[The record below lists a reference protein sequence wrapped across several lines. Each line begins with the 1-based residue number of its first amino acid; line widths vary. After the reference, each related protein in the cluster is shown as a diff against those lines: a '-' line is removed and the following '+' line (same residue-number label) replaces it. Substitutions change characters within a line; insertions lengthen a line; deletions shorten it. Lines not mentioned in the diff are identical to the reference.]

1 MAGRIPQSF
10 IEDLIDRVDIIDLVS
25 SRLEIKKAGK
35 NHVACCPFHQEK
47 SPSFTIAQDKQF
59 YYCFG
64 CGATGNALKFVM
76 EFDHLDFLPAVEVLA
91 KHVGVT
97 IPELDTPN
105 RKEDR
110 SKREIYSIL
119 SDCDRFFRHQ
129 LRKHEISRDAINY
142 MKSRGITGEVAAKF
156 GIGFAPQA
164 WDNLIKEEEGDPK
177 RLLLLEKAGMLVH
190 KPEEKKK
197 YDRFRNR
204 IVFPIRD
211 QRGRTVGFGGRVLDE
226 SKPKYLNSPETPV
239 FQKSR
244 ELYGLYEARKASNRL
259 LELIIVEGYMD
270 VISLAQCGIRNCVA
284 TLGTAITDQHIKK
297 IFRNAPDILF
307 CFDGDDAG
315 RRAAARALDA
325 VLPQMNDGLSVRFLF
340 LPEKEDPDTMVRKL
354 GKDAFLEMMS
364 SALPLSEFF
373 FSHFSTNINTSTPD
387 GKAKLGKTCAPE
399 INKIPE
405 GIFKKL
411 MLAKLAELT
420 GLLTNDLQ
428 KYLQTNRFK
437 TNSRQSGAASKESE
451 ACSDTDYPDYY
462 YANTQDYPQVNSM
475 VQWSEKKILFSP
487 IKYLIGLLLN
497 HPDLLAHASDL
508 SLMEGTSDRE
518 IKLFIEL
525 VKSLRNKPT
534 RDARLVSAIWQSA
547 PELQDHARYL
557 TELKAHEI
565 YRSQPNS
572 ERDNTAE
579 FCDALNHVKGKLFDA
594 LPDRQKA
601 RHLLEKDNLNEK
613 EIKQLHNIYVS
624 LPENSEFDGEN
635 DLKNTIKQRLVR
647 N

>member
-64 CGATGNALKFVM
+64 CGATGNVLKFVM

-91 KHVGVT
+91 KHAGVT

-119 SDCDRFFRHQ
+119 SDCDRFFRQQ

-239 FQKSR
+239 FQK
-244 ELYGLYEARKASNRL
+244 
-259 LELIIVEGYMD
+259 
-270 VISLAQCGIRNCVA
+270 
-284 TLGTAITDQHIKK
+284 
-297 IFRNAPDILF
+297 
-307 CFDGDDAG
+307 
-315 RRAAARALDA
+315 
-325 VLPQMNDGLSVRFLF
+325 
-340 LPEKEDPDTMVRKL
+340 
-354 GKDAFLEMMS
+354 
-364 SALPLSEFF
+364 
-373 FSHFSTNINTSTPD
+373 
-387 GKAKLGKTCAPE
+387 
-399 INKIPE
+399 
-405 GIFKKL
+405 
-411 MLAKLAELT
+411 
-420 GLLTNDLQ
+420 
-428 KYLQTNRFK
+428 
-437 TNSRQSGAASKESE
+437 
-451 ACSDTDYPDYY
+451 
-462 YANTQDYPQVNSM
+462 
-475 VQWSEKKILFSP
+475 W
-487 IKYLIGLLLN
+487 
-497 HPDLLAHASDL
+497 
-508 SLMEGTSDRE
+508 
-518 IKLFIEL
+518 
-525 VKSLRNKPT
+525 
-534 RDARLVSAIWQSA
+534 
-547 PELQDHARYL
+547 
-557 TELKAHEI
+557 
-565 YRSQPNS
+565 
-572 ERDNTAE
+572 
-579 FCDALNHVKGKLFDA
+579 
-594 LPDRQKA
+594 
-601 RHLLEKDNLNEK
+601 
-613 EIKQLHNIYVS
+613 
-624 LPENSEFDGEN
+624 
-635 DLKNTIKQRLVR
+635 
-647 N
+647 

>member
-1 MAGRIPQSF
+1 MVHSIHPRTIQEVKEKADI
-10 IEDLIDRVDIIDLVS
+10 VDVISEHIVL
-25 SRLEIKKAGK
+25 KKKGK
-35 NHVACCPFHQEK
+35 EFVGICPFHDDTK
-47 SPSFTIAQDKQF
+47 PSMTVSPAKQF

-91 KHVGVT
+91 KYAGVA

-284 TLGTAITDQHIKK
+284 TLTEATA
-297 IFRNAPDILF
+297 
-307 CFDGDDAG
+307 
-315 RRAAARALDA
+315 
-325 VLPQMNDGLSVRFLF
+325 
-340 LPEKEDPDTMVRKL
+340 DTVTK
-354 GKDAFLEMMS
+354 
-364 SALPLSEFF
+364 
-373 FSHFSTNINTSTPD
+373 
-387 GKAKLGKTCAPE
+387 
-399 INKIPE
+399 
-405 GIFKKL
+405 
-411 MLAKLAELT
+411 
-420 GLLTNDLQ
+420 
-428 KYLQTNRFK
+428 
-437 TNSRQSGAASKESE
+437 
-451 ACSDTDYPDYY
+451 
-462 YANTQDYPQVNSM
+462 
-475 VQWSEKKILFSP
+475 
-487 IKYLIGLLLN
+487 
-497 HPDLLAHASDL
+497 
-508 SLMEGTSDRE
+508 
-518 IKLFIEL
+518 
-525 VKSLRNKPT
+525 
-534 RDARLVSAIWQSA
+534 
-547 PELQDHARYL
+547 
-557 TELKAHEI
+557 
-565 YRSQPNS
+565 
-572 ERDNTAE
+572 
-579 FCDALNHVKGKLFDA
+579 
-594 LPDRQKA
+594 
-601 RHLLEKDNLNEK
+601 
-613 EIKQLHNIYVS
+613 
-624 LPENSEFDGEN
+624 
-635 DLKNTIKQRLVR
+635 
-647 N
+647 